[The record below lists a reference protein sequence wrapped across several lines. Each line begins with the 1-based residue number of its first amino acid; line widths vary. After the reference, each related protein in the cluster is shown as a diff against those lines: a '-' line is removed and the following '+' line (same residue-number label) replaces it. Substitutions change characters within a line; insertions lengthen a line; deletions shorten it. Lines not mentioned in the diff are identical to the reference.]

1 MTDESSTPE
10 DGPPP
15 APYVPPPAPAA
26 GSGRPPMPGPYAGG
40 PPSYGPPPGY
50 GPPGYGAPGYGQPG
64 YGDAYGYGAPPPRNG
79 FGVTALVLGIIG
91 LLTSWFLIG
100 VLPGVLAVVF
110 GALGRGR
117 AKRREA
123 TNRGMATA
131 GIVLGILAIVV
142 WIAFIPIYI
151 YVHKH
156 CVDVDGHLHC
166 NDPNYPVS

>member
-1 MTDESSTPE
+1 MADEPSTPE
-10 DGPPP
+10 GDPPP
-15 APYVPPPAPAA
+15 GPYVPPPAPAP
-26 GSGRPPMPGPYAGG
+26 GHPPTPGPYASG
-40 PPSYGPPPGY
+40 PPSYGQPASYGPPPGY
-50 GPPGYGAPGYGQPG
+50 GHPG
-64 YGDAYGYGAPPPRNG
+64 YGDPYGYGAPPPRNG

-91 LLTSWFLIG
+91 VLTSWFLIG

-110 GALGRGR
+110 GWLGRSR

-131 GIVLGILAIVV
+131 GIVLGLVAIVV
-142 WIAFIPIYI
+142 WIAFIPIYV

-166 NDPNYPVS
+166 NDPNYPVT